1 MKGCKSILVKR
12 SFQSFCQTALIG
24 GWCSCWG
31 FGWIYLR
38 AYGLILFVLV
48 LGSLTT
54 RAYANNLPIQLQ
66 QPTTILPVS
75 VENKLAS
82 AGISSDDMSVLVV
95 RLSDH
100 KPIIAHLNA
109 QDRKPASTQKI
120 IPTVLALKLLGEDF
134 TWHTPV
140 YYKGVL
146 YDGVLYGDLIIK
158 GSGDPNLTYDKL
170 DYLLAL
176 VAQKVRHITGD
187 IYIDNSLF
195 SYVGFDGYQ
204 FDGQG
209 AHAYNA
215 SPSAFLVNFGA
226 VEIRFLPSGVMLSG
240 ADKSFVPNHG
250 RAALKILPAMDE
262 IHLNQASKH
271 SAGARLSFA
280 RYQNK
285 CSADCCEWRF
295 WCRMWR
301 TKRLAQF

>member
-24 GWCSCWG
+24 EWRSCWG

-38 AYGLILFVLV
+38 TYGLILLV
-48 LGSLTT
+48 LGSLTA
-54 RAYANNLPIQLQ
+54 RAYANNPPIQLQ
-66 QPTTILPVS
+66 QPTTTLPVS
-75 VENKLAS
+75 VLDKLA
-82 AGISSDDMSVLVV
+82 AANIAADDISVLVV

-120 IPTVLALKLLGEDF
+120 IPTALALKLLGEDF

-209 AHAYNA
+209 ARAYNA